1 MPLRSSLRRTAAKL
15 LLPLVCALS
24 VAQTGCPTVDPVVA
38 GRSDMAT
45 KWFKRAQMEFERAEV
60 DEAKDSITKA
70 LALAPNDVELKT
82 LGAQIHLAMLDYS
95 EAVRLLRDV
104 KGSQASALRGRA
116 LWYKGDLDGAADE
129 LEAMLNDPDVVD
141 DWAKSIAKLA
151 RLGAGRSPFT
161 VSGGLLTA
169 VEMPHVSQIA
179 PFFIVPVE
187 IDGEPALGLVST
199 GYAEVV
205 LDSATRAEP
214 SWISLRFNGRLEV
227 QDVPA
232 LAQDLSGLSKQ
243 VGAPI
248 KAILGVN
255 LIRHLNV
262 TIDWQGRQFVARS
275 FSPPPPPDATR
286 VPLYYAKGG
295 GMVMKS
301 SLADNAASLLIDTA
315 MVLPVSLDEGGW
327 KKAGVEVKDLK
338 LVPDDPEKKLKEGQI
353 KLSLG
358 SYQISQVPAYL
369 GDQIKGVEDKLAFN
383 IDGMVGNGLL
393 AYYRMT
399 FGDGGRV
406 LWLEDN
412 LTVQRILNG
421 AQGGQSP
428 KEAPPASSGPQL
440 TPPNESMLPDNTPK
454 IIVPDRPAPGG
465 PSSNPSPAP
474 KGGGG
479 AGSSSN
485 PPPRPQRDSSSKGH

>member
-1 MPLRSSLRRTAAKL
+1 MSLRTFVSRASAKV
-15 LLPLVCALS
+15 LLPLACAASLTLS
-24 VAQTGCPTVDPVVA
+24 GCPEIASGPPPRDPNTV
-38 GRSDMAT
+38 
-45 KWFKRAQMEFERAEV
+45 KWIERANKFFQLADIE
-60 DEAKDSITKA
+60 EAKDSVGKA
-70 LALAPNDVELKT
+70 LMLAPNDPEVKL
-82 LGAQIHLAMLDYS
+82 LAAQIHLAMLDYA

-104 KGSQASALRGRA
+104 KGSQAAALRGRA

-129 LEAMLNDPDVVD
+129 LETMLNDPDIVD

-151 RLGAGRSPFT
+151 RRGSGRLPFT
-161 VSGGLLTA
+161 ITGGLLTA
-169 VEMPHVSQIA
+169 VEMPHVSQVA
-179 PFFIVPVE
+179 PFFVVPVE

-214 SWISLRFNGRLEV
+214 SWVSLRFGGRLEV

-232 LAQDLSGLSKQ
+232 LTQDLSGVSKQ

-255 LIRHLNV
+255 LIRHLHV

-295 GMVMKS
+295 GMLMKS
-301 SLADNAASLLIDTA
+301 TLADNAASLLIDTSMA
-315 MVLPVSLDEGGW
+315 LPVSLDEAGW

-338 LVPDDPEKKLKEGQI
+338 AVPEDPEKKLKEGVI
-353 KLSLG
+353 TLKLG
-358 SYQISQVPAYL
+358 SYEISQVPAYY
-369 GDQIKGVEDKLAFN
+369 GDQIKQVESKLAFN

-421 AQGGQSP
+421 ATA
-428 KEAPPASSGPQL
+428 APPGGPRL
-440 TPPNESMLPDNTPK
+440 TPPNESLLPEGAPTVILPEPK
-454 IIVPDRPAPGG
+454 APPGG
-465 PSSNPSPAP
+465 GLNPPSGSKNPPP
-474 KGGGG
+474 GGGG
-479 AGSSSN
+479 AGSSNS
-485 PPPRPQRDSSSKGH
+485 PPPKPQKDSSKSH